1 MKSNDPPA
9 TGRPPKSPS
18 ALRHKKVT
26 AAFTESEY
34 NRLVQQ
40 SEQSRI
46 KLSKLVSQL
55 AVEGQVISKFSDE
68 ERRTITELR
77 KFYNSVNQLNKSLN
91 YFKNNLSSFDS
102 KKQTQRLNE
111 VLTLVDSLLG

>member
-1 MKSNDPPA
+1 MKVDTPSA
-9 TGRPPKSPS
+9 TGRPPKSPQE
-18 ALRHKKVT
+18 LRHKKVT

-34 NRLVQQ
+34 NRLVKQ
-40 SEQSRI
+40 SEKSRI

-68 ERRTITELR
+68 ERRRITELR

-91 YFKNNLSSFDS
+91 YFKNNLSSFDP
-102 KKQTQRLNE
+102 KKQNQRLND
-111 VLTLVDSLLG
+111 VLVLVDNLLA